1 MGPIARHGQVQ
12 PKCININV
20 MHPGTEYTITA
31 TTKWDLPGLYYTSN
45 QNYPHRQN
53 ISLLDSISKEALNSH
68 HTHVYIHEQFPSNI
82 QNINNRNCAKI
93 TLLLMSLF
101 SFYHN
106 LRKIINYNHLTSYH
120 IWENDIIIGD
130 CICMI
135 RNIYMIIMLI
145 MIYVYICTY
154 IFLLRQMS
162 VISCQMQLIY
172 AYAMY
177 MTTVT

>member
-20 MHPGTEYTITA
+20 MHPGTEYAITA
-31 TTKWDLPGLYYTSN
+31 TTEWDLPGLYYTSN

-68 HTHVYIHEQFPSNI
+68 HTHVYIHEQFTSNI
-82 QNINNRNCAKI
+82 QNIIYCNCAKI

-135 RNIYMIIMLI
+135 RNIW
-145 MIYVYICTY
+145 
-154 IFLLRQMS
+154 LL
-162 VISCQMQLIY
+162 C
-172 AYAMY
+172 
-177 MTTVT
+177 

>member
-1 MGPIARHGQVQ
+1 MHKY
-12 PKCININV
+12 KCDAPRYRIC
-20 MHPGTEYTITA
+20 ITA
-31 TTKWDLPGLYYTSN
+31 TTEWDLPGLYYTSN

-68 HTHVYIHEQFPSNI
+68 HAHVYIHEQFPSNI
-82 QNINNRNCAKI
+82 QNIFNCNCAKI

-120 IWENDIIIGD
+120 IWENDMIIGD

-135 RNIYMIIMLI
+135 RNMIIMLI
-145 MIYVYICTY
+145 MIYVYICTF